1 MDSVVK
7 NLNDCVTV
15 FGFLGHFY
23 FSLKDISFN
32 NRDRW
37 PRLRHTIYFI
47 FLLIFLLSS
56 MILFAVAQK
65 STDYVKQVTAKSFLN
80 LVLADITFA
89 GLVLQIFVGLIQ
101 SYWTTPLSKRFF
113 WNSLK
118 IADKCQKDCQHL
130 IDHKTIRDQ
139 LLRQTFILVV
149 YFIGTGIFQYS
160 IAKWH
165 LKSSSAEIKN
175 LTIICPITFLSTLS
189 LKFIFHVRLI
199 NLHFEAVRTIVLKTF
214 PKFPFAGVVKGVF
227 VKPVKAELYR
237 ATTFKLQSILQV
249 YLMIV
254 ENAELVN
261 RSMGMTLFTVTAIQV
276 ISLITGTYRILMAA
290 LGKNPIENIAG
301 PVYGLVVASIVMTS
315 MVWYCHKNK
324 KIVSF
329 LEERNFI

>member
-7 NLNDCVTV
+7 NLSNCVTV

-23 FSLKDISFN
+23 FILKDLSSN

-37 PRLRHTIYFI
+37 PRSRHTIYFI

-56 MILFAVAQK
+56 MFLFAVAQK

-89 GLVLQIFVGLIQ
+89 GLVLQIFVGLLQ

-130 IDHKTIRDQ
+130 IDHKAIRDQ
-139 LLRQTFILVV
+139 LLRQTLFLVA
-149 YFIGTGIFQYS
+149 YFTGTGIFQYS
-160 IAKWH
+160 ISKWH
-165 LKSSSAEIKN
+165 LKKSSAEIKN
-175 LTIICPITFLSTLS
+175 LTIICPVIFLSTLG

-199 NLHFEAVRTIVLKTF
+199 NLHLEAVCTIVLKTF
-214 PKFPFAGVVKGVF
+214 PKFSFAGVVNGVF
-227 VKPVKAELYR
+227 VKPIKAKLYR

-249 YLMIV
+249 YLMIAK
-254 ENAELVN
+254 NAELVN
-261 RSMGMTLFTVTAIQV
+261 RSMGMTLFTVTGIQV

-290 LGKNPIENIAG
+290 LGKNSIENVAG
-301 PVYGLVVASIVMTS
+301 PVYGIIVSIIILIST
-315 MVWYCHKNK
+315 VWYCHKTK
-324 KIVSF
+324 KIVSSF
-329 LEERNFI
+329 KE